1 MVVSAKFWVQRFH
14 EGYAVYRWV
23 LIVTR
28 LARVIAVDV
37 PHHVTQRGNARRFI
51 LDCDADRMAY
61 LNLLRQNIELHGLGL
76 IGYCLMSNHVHLVI
90 TPHNADGLALALR
103 HAHGRY
109 AIYWNAVHQS
119 SGHAWQ
125 GRYYSCPL
133 DRVHLWEALRYTEL
147 NPVRAGLAS
156 EAEAW
161 RWSSAA
167 AHCGAGA
174 GNEILDLQVWRE
186 NWTASAWREYLAAGE
201 MESKL
206 REIRRCTHIGR
217 PLGSTEFVQALER
230 SMKRRLSPRKGGRPP
245 KTGLDARQSELAFE
259 SE

>member
-1 MVVSAKFWVQRFH
+1 
-14 EGYAVYRWV
+14 
-23 LIVTR
+23 VTR

-37 PHHVTQRGNARRFI
+37 PHHVTQRGNGRRFI
-51 LDCDADRMAY
+51 LNSDADRMAY
-61 LNLLRQNIELHGLGL
+61 LNLLRQNIELHGV
-76 IGYCLMSNHVHLVI
+76 MSNHVHLVV
-90 TPHNADGLALALR
+90 TPHNGEGLALALR

-161 RWSSAA
+161 MWSSAA
-167 AHCGAGA
+167 THCGAESR
-174 GNEILDLQVWRE
+174 NEILDLELWRK
-186 NWTASAWREYLAAGE
+186 NWTVGAWRQYLAAGE

-206 REIRRCTHIGR
+206 TEIRRSTHTGR
-217 PLGSTEFVQALER
+217 PLGSAEFVQALEG
-230 SMKRRLSPRKGGRPP
+230 SMKRRLAPRKGGRPSN
-245 KTGLDARQSELAFE
+245 TGLNARQSVLAFDPE
-259 SE
+259 

>member
-1 MVVSAKFWVQRFH
+1 MRLAPRFP
-14 EGYAVYRWV
+14 
-23 LIVTR
+23 IVTR

-61 LNLLRQNIELHGLGL
+61 LNLLRQNIELHGVGL
-76 IGYCLMSNHVHLVI
+76 IGYCLMSNHVHLVV

-103 HAHGRY
+103 QAHGRY
-109 AIYWNAVHQS
+109 AIYWNAIHQS

-147 NPVRAGLAS
+147 NPVRAGLAR

-161 RWSSAA
+161 IWSSAA
-167 AHCGAGA
+167 AHCGAETR
-174 GNEILDLQVWRE
+174 NEILDLKVWRE
-186 NWTASAWREYLAAGE
+186 NWTAVHG
-201 MESKL
+201 
-206 REIRRCTHIGR
+206 
-217 PLGSTEFVQALER
+217 GSTSRQAR
-230 SMKRRLSPRKGGRPP
+230 WNPS
-245 KTGLDARQSELAFE
+245 
-259 SE
+259 

>member
-1 MVVSAKFWVQRFH
+1 MKEMAASAKPC
-14 EGYAVYRWV
+14 AVFTKALRCIRGFFI
-23 LIVTR
+23 LTR

-61 LNLLRQNIELHGLGL
+61 LNLLRRNIELHGVGL
-76 IGYCLMSNHVHLVI
+76 IGYCLMSNHVHLVV
-90 TPHNADGLALALR
+90 TPHQADGLALALR

-133 DRVHLWEALRYTEL
+133 DRAHLWEALRYTEL

-161 RWSSAA
+161 GWSSAA
-167 AHCGAGA
+167 SLRGVLGMGSLSIKFILQFEAHV
-174 GNEILDLQVWRE
+174 I
-186 NWTASAWREYLAAGE
+186 
-201 MESKL
+201 
-206 REIRRCTHIGR
+206 
-217 PLGSTEFVQALER
+217 
-230 SMKRRLSPRKGGRPP
+230 
-245 KTGLDARQSELAFE
+245 GLDGGDSLGDGIDPPVHLEFA
-259 SE
+259 